1 MGQVTILSFIALG
14 GAFGACSR
22 YLVSEFCIYLLGK
35 GFPFGT
41 LAVNVLGSLIMG
53 LLTAGIAEGHL
64 VTPYWRQIVGL
75 GFLGALTTFSTFSM
89 DNILLL
95 QQQAYFKMA
104 LNILLNL
111 SLSLLACWAGFQLI
125 SRS

>member
-1 MGQVTILSFIALG
+1 MSQAVILSFIALG

-22 YLVSEFCIYLLGK
+22 YLISEICIYLLGK
-35 GFPFGT
+35 GFPYGT
-41 LAVNVLGSLIMG
+41 LTVNIVGSLIMG
-53 LLTAGIAEGHL
+53 LLTAAITDGHI
-64 VTPYWRQIVGL
+64 VAPHWRHIIGL

-95 QQQAYFKMA
+95 QQQAYLKMG
-104 LNILLNL
+104 LNILLNV
-111 SLSLLACWAGFQLI
+111 SLSLFACWAGFHFL